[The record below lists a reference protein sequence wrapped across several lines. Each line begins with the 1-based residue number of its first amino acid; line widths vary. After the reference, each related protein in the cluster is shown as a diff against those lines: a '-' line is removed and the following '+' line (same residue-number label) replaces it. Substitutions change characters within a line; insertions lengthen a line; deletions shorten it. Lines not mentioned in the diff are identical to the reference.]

1 MHGLEFEAKHI
12 DYRAVEEINLLV
24 RVEYFAERTSWIIF
38 FIHQH
43 FSFPLLVS
51 CLFACCHQAVRWLA
65 RQASP
70 DVYSAA
76 GTPSAEAVLFFATPK
91 RVPLSAPRLPGDFFF
106 RRSDQSAARL
116 TAAAPRAPSYVL
128 DQQS

>member
-1 MHGLEFEAKHI
+1 MLASQYMHSLFLTPPPSHSGTLLLHGLEFEAKHI

-51 CLFACCHQAVRWLA
+51 CLLSPSRPLA
-65 RQASP
+65 
-70 DVYSAA
+70 
-76 GTPSAEAVLFFATPK
+76 G
-91 RVPLSAPRLPGDFFF
+91 
-106 RRSDQSAARL
+106 
-116 TAAAPRAPSYVL
+116 APSESGRVL
-128 DQQS
+128 RGWHPL